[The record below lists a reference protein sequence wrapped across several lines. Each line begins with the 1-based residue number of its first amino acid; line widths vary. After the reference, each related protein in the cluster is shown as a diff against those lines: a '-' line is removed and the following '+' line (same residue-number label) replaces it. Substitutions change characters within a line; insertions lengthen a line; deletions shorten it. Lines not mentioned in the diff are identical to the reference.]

1 MEIMQVEL
9 IEAGLGGMIETPNKY
24 SIRNSSGQVC
34 IYISCDMWDSLNAVA
49 CHNFISCREL
59 FTAEERLEN
68 NGEEFHVGLMCCGQW
83 RSFDIGVFDAQ
94 GNEVYC

>member
-1 MEIMQVEL
+1 MQVEL
-9 IEAGLGGMIETPNKY
+9 IEASMGGMIETPNKY
-24 SIRNSSGQVC
+24 SIRNSSGQVRITSRATC
-34 IYISCDMWDSLNAVA
+34 GTSKNAVA
-49 CHNFISCREL
+49 CRNFYSCQEL

-94 GNEVYC
+94 GKEVYG

>member
-1 MEIMQVEL
+1 MLLHVAISFL
-9 IEAGLGGMIETPNKY
+9 
-24 SIRNSSGQVC
+24 VC
-34 IYISCDMWDSLNAVA
+34 Q
-49 CHNFISCREL
+49 EL

-94 GNEVYC
+94 GTEVCG

>member
-1 MEIMQVEL
+1 MLLHVTI
-9 IEAGLGGMIETPNKY
+9 
-24 SIRNSSGQVC
+24 SSCQ
-34 IYISCDMWDSLNAVA
+34 
-49 CHNFISCREL
+49 EL

-94 GNEVYC
+94 GTEVCGL